1 MSTDFL
7 HYKSAEAVMDSM
19 VAYPL
24 PTSQLVGKVSSVLG
38 DRCQVEMILD
48 GERVAVNVRIAP
60 VMAGLV
66 YTEQLVLLEDD
77 LLGSYVLVGAL
88 STSYHLG
95 LSRFFTKEEL
105 ARYMAAK
112 DRLVH
117 GTAWSR
123 IIGRLNTPVKRL
135 GGLVLAVG
143 IVVLVIGLIQIVG
156 DMGRG
161 GSMGVFFERWF
172 KAAFQDRWYFR
183 RFPMSALGT
192 YLFVIG
198 LLFSFAYDRTI
209 GRVLT
214 WIYHGR

>member
-7 HYKSAEAVMDSM
+7 HYKSSEAVMDTM
-19 VAYPL
+19 VEYPL
-24 PTSQLVGKVSSVLG
+24 LTSQLVGKVSSVLG
-38 DRCQVEMILD
+38 DGCQVEMILD
-48 GERVAVNVRIAP
+48 GELVAVNVRIAP
-60 VMAGLV
+60 VMEGLV
-66 YTEQLVLLEDD
+66 YTEQLVLVEDD

-112 DRLVH
+112 ERLVR

-123 IIGRLNTPVKRL
+123 IVGRLNTPVKRL
-135 GGLVLAVG
+135 GGLVLALGV
-143 IVVLVIGLIQIVG
+143 VVLVIGLVLIAD
-156 DMGRG
+156 DMRKY
-161 GSMGVFFERWF
+161 GSTGEFFERWV
-172 KAAFQDRWYFR
+172 KAVLQDRSSFR
-183 RFPMSALGT
+183 RYPMSAWGT
-192 YLFVIG
+192 YLCVIG

-209 GRVLT
+209 GRILT